1 MTDATD
7 GSGYLLYHSI
17 GQYPGKAQDMA
28 RGLATFAETWGRA
41 DTAQWSMALG
51 LRDRFLE
58 RWRAILNAPE
68 ASLTT
73 TENVTSAVGALLMAL
88 PEHDLRCRT
97 VLIAED
103 CFPSNHFLL
112 AGLADRLGFML
123 RTVPLR
129 PGADWVED
137 EDFLAAWTPDVGL
150 ALVTWVSS
158 LTSHR
163 VDVAAMV
170 AHGRRM
176 GSLVGVDVTQGAG
189 LLPFDVQAR
198 AVDFAVSTSLKW
210 MCGSPGAGVLYVAPD
225 LTAQSAPPLRGWF
238 SQPDPFSWDLARFS
252 YAGDIRRF
260 DSGTPA
266 IMAAAASLPAL
277 DWHAKQD
284 KSALLAHN
292 RALQMRLQDGIQAL
306 GLPLASPQ
314 DLDQRGGSLMLK
326 LPGPETLQRVLA
338 RLAQSDVH
346 ADGRGRLL
354 RLSPG
359 NMTTTEGIDRGLA
372 ALEASLLG

>member
-1 MTDATD
+1 MTDAPD

-17 GQYPGKAQDMA
+17 GQYPGKAEDMA
-28 RGLATFAETWGRA
+28 RGLAAFAETWGRA
-41 DTAQWSMALG
+41 DTAQWPMALG

-73 TENVTSAVGALLMAL
+73 TENVTSAVAAVLLAL
-88 PEHDLRCRT
+88 PDHHLRGRT

-112 AGLADRLGFML
+112 AGLADRLGFTL

-150 ALVTWVSS
+150 ALVTWISS

-176 GSLVGVDVTQGAG
+176 GSLIGVDVTQGAG
-189 LLPFDVQAR
+189 LLPFDVRAP

-238 SQPDPFSWDLARFS
+238 SQPDPFNWDLTRFS

-277 DWHAKQD
+277 DWHARQD
-284 KSALLAHN
+284 RATLLAHN
-292 RALQMRLQDGIQAL
+292 RALQSRLQDGVQAL
-306 GLPLASPQ
+306 GLPLASPAS
-314 DLDQRGGSLMLK
+314 LDQRGGSLMLK
-326 LPGPETLQRVLA
+326 LPDAEALQPALI
-338 RLAQSDVH
+338 RLAQADVH

-359 NMTTTEGIDRGLA
+359 AMTTAEGVDRALA
-372 ALEASLLG
+372 ALAGLRKG